1 MLLIWLLLRASTHTG
16 WAALSWWG
24 NVLWLILID
33 LLFQPGSLSSD
44 THHIPELQVAVLCG
58 PDVQTT
64 WCIYIYIGQRIS
76 YDYTDTWT
84 VLMQWKVQ
92 NCWKFSCH
100 IEATSSVKDL
110 PNQYCVLRWPWY
122 GAGLCD
128 REVAGSTPARGCCV
142 PTPTQRAIPPGSVRL
157 MSTSE
162 SWGVNGHTTRCTSP
176 VSVVR
181 QLRLVSG
188 WGLRKRRSA
197 LSCGPLRL
205 GKGLYWILELIK
217 NEFYLFT
224 RRGICYVVW
233 RLLQTSPQNTLFYLA
248 VIFSPPSDSPAPL
261 I

>member
-110 PNQYCVLRWPWY
+110 PNQYCVLRWPS
-122 GAGLCD
+122 G
-128 REVAGSTPARGCCV
+128 TV
-142 PTPTQRAIPPGSVRL
+142 PDFAIAKSRVRL
-157 MSTSE
+157 P
-162 SWGVNGHTTRCTSP
+162 P
-176 VSVVR
+176 VAAVYQR
-181 QLRLVSG
+181 QLSVPS
-188 WGLRKRRSA
+188 LRGRF
-197 LSCGPLRL
+197 G
-205 GKGLYWILELIK
+205 
-217 NEFYLFT
+217 
-224 RRGICYVVW
+224 
-233 RLLQTSPQNTLFYLA
+233 
-248 VIFSPPSDSPAPL
+248 
-261 I
+261 